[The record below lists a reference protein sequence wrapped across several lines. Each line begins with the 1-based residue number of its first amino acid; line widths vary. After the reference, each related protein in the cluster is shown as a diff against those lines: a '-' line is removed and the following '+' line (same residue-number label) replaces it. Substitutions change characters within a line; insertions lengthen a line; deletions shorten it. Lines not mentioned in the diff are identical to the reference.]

1 MNIDTK
7 KMELLESI
15 KEKLMGEKNKEFHF
29 LLVGRTG
36 VGKSSTVNSL
46 LGKKV
51 AEVGEYEPTT
61 MDVKLFKSEIEGI
74 RFTIIDTPGLC
85 DDIDN
90 DNDEKYL
97 KMIKEKADKVDV
109 VWFVTK
115 LSETRVSSDEKRGI
129 KLITES
135 LTGKVWDNAIIVF
148 TFANDVSK
156 DRYEEAKEKRA
167 ELIRKEIV
175 KYSGKAI
182 HTNIP
187 AVFVDNTSDFTP
199 DGKPWLGELFVKV
212 LTVIKQSGL
221 TPFFMSMASSITP
234 DSTGESRIVL
244 DEKQKAETKK
254 IIDAKIIPG
263 LATIGAGIGSAF
275 GPARAVIGGAVGAGI
290 GLISWLFS

>member
-1 MNIDTK
+1 MNTDTK

-115 LSETRVSSDEKRGI
+115 LFQKHVSVVMKSEE
-129 KLITES
+129 
-135 LTGKVWDNAIIVF
+135 
-148 TFANDVSK
+148 
-156 DRYEEAKEKRA
+156 
-167 ELIRKEIV
+167 
-175 KYSGKAI
+175 
-182 HTNIP
+182 
-187 AVFVDNTSDFTP
+187 
-199 DGKPWLGELFVKV
+199 
-212 LTVIKQSGL
+212 
-221 TPFFMSMASSITP
+221 
-234 DSTGESRIVL
+234 
-244 DEKQKAETKK
+244 
-254 IIDAKIIPG
+254 
-263 LATIGAGIGSAF
+263 
-275 GPARAVIGGAVGAGI
+275 
-290 GLISWLFS
+290 